1 MKEETKIFPIPS
13 DLSKPNKPEASPSLG
28 LPRSLAGERGL
39 GGELGITEASP
50 FSLGEGS
57 GMRLKPDKPE
67 AVPPLERGRGEVGEV
82 LNRVSSS
89 SLITLDL
96 EEFHSSGN
104 RILFDIKEWL
114 FQEQILKEKD
124 FRALLK
130 SHDWAQYKN
139 KNVAIVCS
147 ADAIVP
153 TWAYMLISIH
163 LQPFVHKQVFG
174 SLQDL
179 ETQLYLTALDQIDW
193 QKFNHAKVV
202 VKGCS
207 KVEVPLAVYVEVSNR
222 LTPLAASIMFG
233 EPCSTVPL
241 FKKKPI

>member
-1 MKEETKIFPIPS
+1 MKEETKTFPTSS
-13 DLSKPNKPEASPSLG
+13 DISKPDKPEASPS
-28 LPRSLAGERGL
+28 
-39 GGELGITEASP
+39 
-50 FSLGEGS
+50 
-57 GMRLKPDKPE
+57 
-67 AVPPLERGRGEVGEV
+67 PLERGRGEAGEA

-96 EEFHSSGN
+96 EEFHSPGD
-104 RILFDIKEWL
+104 RILFDIKDWL

-130 SHDWAQYKN
+130 SHDWSQYKN

-193 QKFNHAKVV
+193 QKFHHAKVV

-241 FKKKPI
+241 FKKKSI